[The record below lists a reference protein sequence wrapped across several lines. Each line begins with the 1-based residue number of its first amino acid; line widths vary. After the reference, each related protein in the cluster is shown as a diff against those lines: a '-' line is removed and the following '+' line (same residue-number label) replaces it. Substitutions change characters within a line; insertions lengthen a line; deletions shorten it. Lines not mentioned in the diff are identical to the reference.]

1 MKPYF
6 RKMPRFIFV
15 KEKTLINSHS
25 IHIVM
30 IPLDEDICQTIV
42 FYYLPFSSNNLKGL
56 SWSYGS
62 WIYNYLC
69 NHDQCLSPL
78 TLWVRIL
85 LTLTLCDKVSQ
96 GLVAGRWFSP
106 GNLLSPTNKTGRHH
120 ITEILMEVALNNL
133 TLTLCKQWLSP
144 LKLWV
149 WIPLTARYV
158 WYNIMCYS
166 LSVTCCR
173 LVVFPW

>member
-56 SWSYGS
+56 S
-62 WIYNYLC
+62 
-69 NHDQCLSPL
+69 
-78 TLWVRIL
+78 
-85 LTLTLCDKVSQ
+85 
-96 GLVAGRWFSP
+96 
-106 GNLLSPTNKTGRHH
+106 
-120 ITEILMEVALNNL
+120 
-133 TLTLCKQWLSP
+133 
-144 LKLWV
+144 
-149 WIPLTARYV
+149 
-158 WYNIMCYS
+158 
-166 LSVTCCR
+166 
-173 LVVFPW
+173 